1 MLDALI
7 SLFVLG
13 DYTGGMYTHFGI
25 EEDHWIIDAILTA
38 MGR

>member
-7 SLFVLG
+7 SLFVHG

-25 EEDHWIIDAILTA
+25 DEDSWIIDAVLSA